1 MSKQTSTSN
10 YDLYKV
16 FYYVAKEKSLTKAAK
31 ALDVTQ
37 PAVSQSMKMLEAM
50 LGVKLTNRCS
60 HGIKLTKE
68 GELIYPHIKKG
79 CQAFMA
85 AEQELLKVPK
95 TMPSNKES
103 SPALKEPKKKYVTD
117 CFITG
122 VQYSHFKGQK
132 LPYRLLEHLPI
143 ILTRDD
149 ETRKNLDKFLL
160 DNGISIK
167 TFREYDTKQEVLE
180 HVIHNEG
187 IGCIPLDCAKEAIEK
202 KDAFVLEFEK
212 TLPNREA

>member
-31 ALDVTQ
+31 SLDVTQ
-37 PAVSQSMKMLEAM
+37 PAVSQSMKMLETM
-50 LGVKLTNRCS
+50 LGVKLINRCS
-60 HGIKLTKE
+60 HGIRLTKE

-95 TMPSNKES
+95 TT
-103 SPALKEPKKKYVTD
+103 YVTD

-187 IGCIPLDCAKEAIEK
+187 IGCIPLDCAKEAIDK

-212 TLPNREA
+212 SLPNREA